1 MRSKEHTMEGTPH
14 FGLDLPPRPY
24 PEHYKRVELMLRRF
38 RAACYVTLKQR
49 DMYPPTVRLPK
60 P

>member
-1 MRSKEHTMEGTPH
+1 MEGTPH